1 MYQNQFKT
9 KLLLSTAAVVLG
21 LAAPAVVTAQEAAE
35 SPPAAATAN
44 QPEEKLEEVVVTGT
58 SIRGAPPVGSNVIT
72 VGREAIEATS
82 VQSAQQLL
90 KLVPAITGM
99 GSAGQGAYGTFDT
112 GSGGDSPNIHGLG
125 GVSSSTT
132 LTLIDG
138 HRIPLTGIIRNL
150 ADPNILPP
158 NAVERV
164 EVMPE
169 GASSVYGSDAVA
181 GVVNF
186 ITRKHF
192 DGFEVDA
199 QDGEANGYKT
209 YSGGFLGGKTWDD
222 ASALLAYS
230 YSYGSDLSQADR
242 QYTLSNHLAVG
253 GSNFGSFACSP
264 ATIFGPCL
272 KSRPAM

>member
-1 MYQNQFKT
+1 M
-9 KLLLSTAAVVLG
+9 LVG
-21 LAAPAVVTAQEAAE
+21 LAAPAMVTAQETAAG
-35 SPPAAATAN
+35 PPAAASAN
-44 QPEEKLEEVVVTGT
+44 QPEEKLEEVVVTGS

-99 GSAGQGAYGTFDT
+99 GSAGQGAYGSFDT

-125 GVSSSTT
+125 GVSSSST

-181 GVVNF
+181 GVINF

-192 DGFEVDA
+192 DGVEVDA
-199 QDGEANGYKT
+199 QGGKGDSYT
-209 YSGGFLGGKTWDD
+209 SYSGGFVGGKYIQLDLLFG
-222 ASALLAYS
+222 ALRFARRRRCAGRPLRRHR
-230 YSYGSDLSQADR
+230 LSQLYGRMAGLVVDGDPPRSGQRLGRSGGRWGSYWRLHHDR
-242 QYTLSNHLAVG
+242 CAS
-253 GSNFGSFACSP
+253 
-264 ATIFGPCL
+264 
-272 KSRPAM
+272 